1 MWRSIYSP
9 ACWVGTAMR
18 LHSLLGQDGGGVIG
32 PGKESG
38 WGGTSTQQYNWNLCA
53 LLAQLILVHYLPMGQ
68 LDRDGGLGKALLE
81 CKSCLMLN
89 APQCWTVCTR
99 HRHMLIKTLFSSPL
113 LRYNSRET
121 VATRSVLLSF
131 ILILVTCTLCCE
143 CGDGFFLF
151 WIARGKRKDWFMCAT
166 DHLLCVPPSLG
177 VLISDLP
184 PLSII
189 TPATLFGQMGLCWS
203 LSRSLFQGC
212 GQLLLGLRRCL
223 PLVDSKEK
231 KGDLNLQTTSIGG
244 NFLVLWS
251 GTVVGCSLSSTLY
264 ILFTELSFCIMDLLW
279 HM

>member
-1 MWRSIYSP
+1 
-9 ACWVGTAMR
+9 
-18 LHSLLGQDGGGVIG
+18 
-32 PGKESG
+32 
-38 WGGTSTQQYNWNLCA
+38 
-53 LLAQLILVHYLPMGQ
+53 MGQ

-81 CKSCLMLN
+81 CKSCLMLHS
-89 APQCWTVCTR
+89 AGQYAQDTDICSLKLFFRAHCQDTTAERRSRPGLSCSHLSLFCWPV
-99 HRHMLIKTLFSSPL
+99 HSA
-113 LRYNSRET
+113 
-121 VATRSVLLSF
+121 VSV
-131 ILILVTCTLCCE
+131 E
-143 CGDGFFLF
+143 MDFFLF

-189 TPATLFGQMGLCWS
+189 TPATLFGQMVLCWS

-212 GQLLLGLRRCL
+212 GQLLVGLRRCL

-251 GTVVGCSLSSTLY
+251 GTVVGCSLSSTPY
-264 ILFTELSFCIMDLLW
+264 ILFTELSFCIMDLIW